1 MEEIKTEEK
10 VTETIQTNIPNPV
23 VDVSSELEKVNETL
37 NKVLNENKVL
47 KDEIIKLKNAN
58 QVVVETK
65 VEPYKVDEKLWREIF

>member
-10 VTETIQTNIPNPV
+10 VNETVTPQTPT

>member
-10 VTETIQTNIPNPV
+10 VNETPTTPT

>member
-10 VTETIQTNIPNPV
+10 VNETIETNIPTPA

>member
-10 VTETIQTNIPNPV
+10 VNETPTTPTPT

>member
-10 VTETIQTNIPNPV
+10 VTETIQTPNNVPT
-23 VDVSSELEKVNETL
+23 VDVSSELAKVNETL

-47 KDEIIKLKNAN
+47 KDEIIKLKNNN

>member
-10 VTETIQTNIPNPV
+10 VNETIQTNIPTPT

>member
-10 VTETIQTNIPNPV
+10 VNETIQPQTPT

>member
-10 VTETIQTNIPNPV
+10 VNETIQTPTPT
-23 VDVSSELEKVNETL
+23 VDVSVELEKVNETL

>member
-10 VTETIQTNIPNPV
+10 VVETPTIPTPT

>member
-65 VEPYKVDEKLWREIF
+65 VEPHMVDEKLWREIF

>member
-10 VTETIQTNIPNPV
+10 VNETIQTPTPT

>member
-10 VTETIQTNIPNPV
+10 VNETPTTQIPT

>member
-10 VTETIQTNIPNPV
+10 VVETPTIQTPT